1 MKNDYRQT
9 LCETFDKISAVEL
22 KVYDFS
28 DYPQKQFSAP
38 ELDMDIISRKKQYV
52 RIAYDANKDLAELA
66 KEHAEAKN
74 YKELGNTTFEYYL
87 KMEAIKNEESNCSE
101 L

>member
-1 MKNDYRQT
+1 M
-9 LCETFDKISAVEL
+9 
-22 KVYDFS
+22 YDFS

-52 RIAYDANKDLAELA
+52 RITYDANKDLAELA

-87 KMEAIKNEESNCSE
+87 KMEDIKNEESNCSE